1 MAKLRDLKSE
11 GKSLST
17 NLWDVFPLLAFPPAD
32 FPPEDI
38 LSGLVGWVDL
48 KTADAL
54 VWLVEKGGVVS
65 GVEA

>member
-1 MAKLRDLKSE
+1 LAER
-11 GKSLST
+11 
-17 NLWDVFPLLAFPPAD
+17 LWDVFPLLAFPPAD